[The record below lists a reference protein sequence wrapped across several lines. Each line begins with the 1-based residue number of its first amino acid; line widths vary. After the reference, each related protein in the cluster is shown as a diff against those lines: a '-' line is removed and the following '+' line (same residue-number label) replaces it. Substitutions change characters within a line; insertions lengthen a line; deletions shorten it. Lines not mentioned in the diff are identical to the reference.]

1 MNKFIKTK
9 QYKQF
14 AEFCKACHRDQ
25 YIGLCYGSAGAG
37 KTEAAKHYS
46 NWHHVRKHFD
56 DRSDRVLYLD
66 DNTGSYSYKP
76 RPAITFSM
84 SRLHSILYTPS
95 LLASPRDIIQQIRHE
110 QRQFSLL
117 KERFL
122 YPDEIPE
129 AVRMEN
135 RNFAELVIIDEAERL
150 KPMAF
155 ELIRELYDE
164 AGTSFIFIGMPGI
177 EKTVE
182 RFPQLYSRV
191 GFVHQF
197 KNLGKGEVEFI
208 ISMHFSKLG
217 IGIDETDFGDQE
229 AVSAII
235 RMTNGNFRLINR
247 LLKQSYR
254 IMQVNCMT
262 SLTTEILDAARKC
275 LLIGER

>member
-56 DRSDRVLYLD
+56 DPSDRVLYLD

-95 LLASPRDIIQQIRHE
+95 LLASPQDIIQQIRHE
-110 QRQFSLL
+110 QRLFSLL

-122 YPDEIPE
+122 HPDGIPE
-129 AVRMEN
+129 EVRIEN
-135 RNFAELVIIDEAERL
+135 RNFAELVIIDESERL

-177 EKTVE
+177 EKPLNGSLNSTHGLDLCINSKILVRVKLSLSSLDIFQNWE
-182 RFPQLYSRV
+182 SVLMRKILVIKRLY
-191 GFVHQF
+191 QP
-197 KNLGKGEVEFI
+197 
-208 ISMHFSKLG
+208 
-217 IGIDETDFGDQE
+217 
-229 AVSAII
+229 
-235 RMTNGNFRLINR
+235 
-247 LLKQSYR
+247 
-254 IMQVNCMT
+254 
-262 SLTTEILDAARKC
+262 
-275 LLIGER
+275 